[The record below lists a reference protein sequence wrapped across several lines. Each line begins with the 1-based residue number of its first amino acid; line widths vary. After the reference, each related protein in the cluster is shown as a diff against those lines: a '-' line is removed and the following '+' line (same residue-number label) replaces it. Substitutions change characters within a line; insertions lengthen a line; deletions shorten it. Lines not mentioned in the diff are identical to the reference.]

1 MSERQPRAHL
11 GLRARVT
18 TAFALGALLLSV
30 TLSVL
35 SYGIT
40 RRYLLRE
47 GESSAVRQAYVN
59 ARLVRD
65 GLRGRTEPDVTGL
78 LSRLDTPA
86 GSESV
91 LLLRGQAHAT
101 SVAIGSNA
109 LPRGLRTTVQS

>member
-1 MSERQPRAHL
+1 MEGPERTMSIRKQRAHL
-11 GLRARVT
+11 GLRARIT
-18 TAFALGALLLSV
+18 TAFVLGALLLSV
-30 TLSVL
+30 TLSLL

-47 GESSAVRQAYVN
+47 GESSAIRQTYVN

-65 GLRGRTEPDVTGL
+65 GLRGRSDPDVTGL

-91 LLLRGQAHAT
+91 LILRGQAHST
-101 SVAIGSNA
+101 SVAVGSNA
-109 LPRGLRTTVQS
+109 LPRG